1 MPCGGKKKKKKQAI
15 IQPSDLKGQLATKDL
30 ASIAKSFLLY
40 LAVIFSVLLVVVCFT
55 EIKSGTFNRPSCAE
69 PGEPQTHRA
78 NGARRPI
85 NWSN

>member
-1 MPCGGKKKKKKQAI
+1 M
-15 IQPSDLKGQLATKDL
+15 
-30 ASIAKSFLLY
+30 FLLY
-40 LAVIFSVLLVVVCFT
+40 LAVIFSVLLAVVCFT

>member
-1 MPCGGKKKKKKQAI
+1 M
-15 IQPSDLKGQLATKDL
+15 SDRLAMEKHIETQTFM
-30 ASIAKSFLLY
+30 FLLY
-40 LAVIFSVLLVVVCFT
+40 LAVIFSVLLAVVCFT

-85 NWSN
+85 NCSN

>member
-1 MPCGGKKKKKKQAI
+1 MVVFLWYNKDAYLRNVI
-15 IQPSDLKGQLATKDL
+15 PSLAKAL
-30 ASIAKSFLLY
+30 PVAGLFLLY